1 MFTHRRFSRR
11 TLTAAAA
18 GLGLLILA
26 MWLLNSA
33 PVRGAMSLAPAASS
47 AGASESVTSTD
58 LTNIGKLDAI
68 DPDSVR
74 LAGATSPAATNATH
88 KVGVEWINTFPG
100 WPSGNRDAWDDSCD
114 GLFWTVQLGGK
125 GWTPGFHYTENQA
138 WETDWKSASNGGS
151 ENTYA
156 DSVDLAM
163 LCSHGARATDTNG
176 DGKLRTS
183 VMFSQPYHDDRDISP
198 GDAWGSFGDNNLEW
212 LAFDSCAVL
221 DKQAHVAPTD
231 PPAPTGNLASWF
243 KTFNG
248 LHLMLGFKNDMSVIQ
263 PGDGLLWGIYMT
275 GFGGVLPPSS
285 VLQSWFWAVDYVQPS
300 GVTARVV
307 AEVQNNYNDYLWG
320 YGYVSP
326 DPVHNGKFYYWTH
339 GSQNS
344 SGLLQAQSTTAPI
357 TTMPILQVV
366 PRTVDSAYVSAI
378 ATAMGISG
386 TIGTNGRFYAVSNPT
401 GTLSLLVDIPSGG
414 FAFHNLAKL
423 GVPPTT
429 TLTLPSWDQAGTI
442 ASTFF
447 RGRGAGLPGVAN
459 RGQGIYGVD
468 EITED
473 AVSTSAQMMEQ
484 TTAITPTNATVTYGR
499 TISVSVGTIS
509 GTQPTYAPIVGAG
522 ARLLVYLGDHG
533 EIIGMQ
539 GGTRDVQM
547 SNQQVTIMSAD
558 EAWAMY
564 QANPRIAA
572 AQIDLPTDPTDA
584 ITPTVKTLG
593 YYEQPHWDAQAELI
607 PVWIFTVATGVTE
620 TADIYVPAAQD
631 YLPPQVQID
640 APTPG
645 TVVSPRQMISLT
657 GSVVQYGKPPF
668 TYSWTANGQGP
679 LGSGASITAALST
692 EIKSS
697 NIYSQTIS
705 LDVRDANGQHGT
717 ATTTVFVL
725 SGLYLPVLS
734 K

>member
-1 MFTHRRFSRR
+1 MGDLNNTGK
-11 TLTAAAA
+11 LTA
-18 GLGLLILA
+18 
-26 MWLLNSA
+26 
-33 PVRGAMSLAPAASS
+33 VDPA
-47 AGASESVTSTD
+47 
-58 LTNIGKLDAI
+58 N
-68 DPDSVR
+68 VR
-74 LAGATSPAATNATH
+74 LSGAAPQSSGDDG
-88 KVGVEWINTFPG
+88 KREVGVEWINTFPG
-100 WPSGNRDAWDDSCD
+100 WSDGNRDAWDDSCD
-114 GLFWTVQLGGK
+114 GLYFTLITSGFQ
-125 GWTPGFHYTENQA
+125 PGFHYTENQA
-138 WETDWKSASNGGS
+138 WETDWKSGSNGGA

-156 DSVDLAM
+156 DSVDIAM
-163 LCSHGARATDTNG
+163 LCSHGARAVDNNG
-176 DGKLRTS
+176 DGQLRTS
-183 VMFSQPYHDDRDISP
+183 VMFSKPYHDDRDISP
-198 GDAWGSFGDNNLEW
+198 GDAWGSFGDGDLEW

-221 DKQAHVAPTD
+221 DKQAHVKPTD

-263 PGDGLLWGIYMT
+263 PGDGLLWGVYMT
-275 GFGGVLPPSS
+275 GFSGALPPAS

-307 AEVQNNYNDYLWG
+307 AEVQDNYNDYLHG

-344 SGLLQAQSTTAPI
+344 SGLKQAQSTTAQI

-366 PRTVDSAYVSAI
+366 PRTVDLAYVSAI
-378 ATAMGISG
+378 ANAVGISG

-423 GVPPTT
+423 GVPPTK
-429 TLTLPSWDQAGTI
+429 TLTLPSWDQAFTI
-442 ASTFF
+442 AATFF
-447 RGRGAGLPGVAN
+447 RDRGAGLPGVAN
-459 RGQGIYGVD
+459 RGQSVYGVD

-473 AVSTSAQMMEQ
+473 AASTSAAQMMEQ

-564 QANPRIAA
+564 QANPKIAV

-620 TADIYVPAAQD
+620 TADIYVPAAQA

-640 APTPG
+640 TPTPG
-645 TVVSPRQMISLT
+645 TILLDGETVSLI
-657 GSVVQYGKPPF
+657 GSVVQNGKPPF
-668 TYSWTANGQGP
+668 TYKWTASGNGA
-679 LGSGASITAALST
+679 LGSGASITAPLNT
-692 EIKSS
+692 VIKGS

-705 LDVRDANGQHGT
+705 LDVMDANGEHGT
-717 ATTTVFVL
+717 ATTVVYVL
-725 SGLYLPVLS
+725 ASTYLPIVF